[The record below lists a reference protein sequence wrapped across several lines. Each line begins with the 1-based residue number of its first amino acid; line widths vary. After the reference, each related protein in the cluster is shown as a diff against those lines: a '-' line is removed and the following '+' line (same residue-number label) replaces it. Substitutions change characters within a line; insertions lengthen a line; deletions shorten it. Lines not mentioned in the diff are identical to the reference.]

1 MSRQKSEDTIAARGR
16 PFTGAEYLESLRDG
30 REIWINGGRVD
41 DVTAHPAFRNAART
55 IAKLYDALHD
65 PRTKASLTS
74 PTDTGSGGFTHR
86 FFRVARSREDLIGQ
100 REAIADW
107 ARMSYGWM
115 GRTPDYK
122 ASLMNT
128 LGANYQ
134 FYDKFADNA
143 LSWYKRAQENV
154 LFMNHA
160 IVNPPVDRGKPAD
173 QVKDIFITIQ
183 KETDA
188 GIYVSGAKVVSTSSA
203 LTHYNFLGQNA
214 AMPIDD
220 SDLAVMFIAPMNAPG
235 VKLICRTSYEMAASV
250 LGTPFDYPLSSRFD
264 ENDAIFVF
272 DNAFIPWGDVLL
284 HRDVEKIKIFYPRSG
299 FLAGYQFQGCTRLA
313 VKLDFMVG
321 IIAKALRATGADEF
335 RGNQAMLGEVIAWR
349 NLFWAISD
357 AMAMNPVAWVADTV
371 LPNQQAGASYRV
383 FAGDAYARI
392 KEIVEKIVASALIY
406 LPSSAR
412 DFKNP
417 AIDKYLARYVRGSH
431 GIDYKE
437 RIKIMKLLWDAV
449 GTEFGGRHELYER
462 NYAGNHEDIRIQAM
476 FNAKG
481 SGALDDMIA
490 LAERC
495 MADYDE
501 NGWRD
506 PTWLDPDDVAYRGP
520 GHSARPSGNGTQLD
534 DYR

>member
-1 MSRQKSEDTIAARGR
+1 MSRQKSEDAIAARGR

-188 GIYVSGAKVVSTSSA
+188 GIYVSGAKVVATSSA

-235 VKLICRTSYEMAASV
+235 VKLICRTSYEMAARTRT
-250 LGTPFDYPLSSRFD
+250 TPSSCSTTRSSRGGTCCST
-264 ENDAIFVF
+264 AT
-272 DNAFIPWGDVLL
+272 W
-284 HRDVEKIKIFYPRSG
+284 KRS
-299 FLAGYQFQGCTRLA
+299 RSS
-313 VKLDFMVG
+313 
-321 IIAKALRATGADEF
+321 IRARASSPATSF
-335 RGNQAMLGEVIAWR
+335 RAA
-349 NLFWAISD
+349 
-357 AMAMNPVAWVADTV
+357 P
-371 LPNQQAGASYRV
+371 
-383 FAGDAYARI
+383 
-392 KEIVEKIVASALIY
+392 
-406 LPSSAR
+406 
-412 DFKNP
+412 
-417 AIDKYLARYVRGSH
+417 GS
-431 GIDYKE
+431 
-437 RIKIMKLLWDAV
+437 R
-449 GTEFGGRHELYER
+449 
-462 NYAGNHEDIRIQAM
+462 
-476 FNAKG
+476 
-481 SGALDDMIA
+481 
-490 LAERC
+490 
-495 MADYDE
+495 
-501 NGWRD
+501 
-506 PTWLDPDDVAYRGP
+506 
-520 GHSARPSGNGTQLD
+520 
-534 DYR
+534 